1 MSSNSYGCH
10 HVLTMEQTVILDCCY
25 SASGAREGE
34 LSTDVCGV
42 VLDDELP
49 LDLDLQE
56 LSVPIAHGSQIETG
70 FGVRGL
76 ALHVLISA
84 CKERE
89 KAREE
94 NKQGRFT
101 AALLDLLK
109 KEGRLETLTYTDILK
124 HIKPIKG

>member
-10 HVLTMEQTVILDCCY
+10 RVLTVEQTVILDCCH
-25 SASGAREGE
+25 SASGTREDE
-34 LSTDVCGV
+34 LSTDIRGV
-42 VLDDELP
+42 VLDDELS

-56 LSVPIAHGSQIETG
+56 LSAPIGRIATR

-76 ALHVLISA
+76 GSHVLIAA
-84 CKERE
+84 CQEKETA
-89 KAREE
+89 KEE

-109 KEGRLETLTYTDILK
+109 KEGQLETLTYTDILK
-124 HIKPIKG
+124 YINPIKG

>member
-1 MSSNSYGCH
+1 
-10 HVLTMEQTVILDCCY
+10 MEQTVILDCCH
-25 SASGAREGE
+25 SASGTREDE
-34 LSTDVCGV
+34 LSTDVRGV
-42 VLDDELP
+42 VLDDELR

-56 LSVPIAHGSQIETG
+56 LSAPFGRIATR

-76 ALHVLISA
+76 GSHVLIAA
-84 CKERE
+84 CQEKETAKE
-89 KAREE
+89 D

-124 HIKPIKG
+124 HINPIKG